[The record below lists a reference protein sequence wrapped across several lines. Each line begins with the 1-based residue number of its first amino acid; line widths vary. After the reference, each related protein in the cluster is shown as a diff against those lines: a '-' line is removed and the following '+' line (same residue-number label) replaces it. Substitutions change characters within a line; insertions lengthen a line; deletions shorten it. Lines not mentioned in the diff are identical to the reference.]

1 MLSAPLLKVID
12 CLRRDKSANVP
23 FYTRKTSF
31 MNPHQTGFF
40 FILILTAF
48 QHVHE
53 EDGTAALALFGIN
66 VIGPSIFV
74 VF

>member
-12 CLRRDKSANVP
+12 CLRRDKSANIP
-23 FYTRKTSF
+23 LYTRKTAF
-31 MNPHQTGFF
+31 MNPYQTGFF
-40 FILILTAF
+40 FILILAAF
-48 QHVHE
+48 EHVHE
-53 EDGTAALALFGIN
+53 EDGAAALALFCIN

>member
-1 MLSAPLLKVID
+1 MLSAPLFKVID
-12 CLRRDKSANVP
+12 YLRRDKSANIP
-23 FYTRKTSF
+23 FYTRKTAF
-31 MNPHQTGFF
+31 MNPHQTGLF